1 MAHSPAT
8 PVRGDRM
15 GHGNQAVQEQIRQR
29 QTAAHYAQAMSPESL
44 TDTGL
49 RGGVFSKAMAS
60 FKKAYQE
67 GRSTSP
73 VVTIIDY
80 ELPSNQKRLWVI
92 DLAQKKLLF
101 HEFTTHGRG
110 SDRNHD
116 GKMDSAS
123 NTVNSNQSNV
133 GLLVTDQPYT
143 GRHGKSLRMDGLE
156 PGFND
161 NAKDRAI
168 VFHSARYAD
177 DEYIARHG
185 KAGRSHGCPAL
196 DPDVSGRIIDTIKDG
211 KLVFAYY
218 PDQNWLEQSTYLN
231 ESS

>member
-1 MAHSPAT
+1 M
-8 PVRGDRM
+8 
-15 GHGNQAVQEQIRQR
+15 QEQLRQR
-29 QTAAHYAQAMSPESL
+29 QAAAAYASAMSPESL
-44 TDTGL
+44 ADTGL
-49 RGGVFSKAMAS
+49 REGVFTKAMRS
-60 FKKAYQE
+60 FEKAFYE
-67 GRSTSP
+67 GRSASP

-92 DLAQKKLLF
+92 DLAQQQLLF
-101 HEFTTHGRG
+101 HEFTTHGQG

-133 GLLVTDQPYT
+133 GLLVTDETYT
-143 GRHGKSLRMDGLE
+143 GRHGKSLKMDGLE

-161 NAKDRAI
+161 NAKDRHI

-177 DEYIARHG
+177 DKYIARHG

-218 PDQNWLEQSTYLN
+218 PDDNWLQQSTYLN
-231 ESS
+231 P